1 VLPYADV
8 VVTSLTKYFSGYGDV
23 LAGSAM
29 LNSAS
34 KHANR
39 IRAELC
45 DDFEDM
51 LIDADAEVLEKNSR
65 DVRERVSVI
74 NSNAEIL
81 AKRLSQ
87 HPLVDRVYHP
97 SLNESAAARPGGSTS
112 SVGFGGLLSVVLK
125 NPATTTP
132 LVFDR
137 LEICK
142 GPNLGTNFTL
152 CCPYTILAHYTE
164 LDFVE
169 ECGVSRWLL
178 RISIGIEPV
187 EELWQRFER
196 ALTAV

>member
-1 VLPYADV
+1 
-8 VVTSLTKYFSGYGDV
+8 
-23 LAGSAM
+23 M

-34 KHANR
+34 KHADR
-39 IRAELC
+39 LRAALH

-51 LIDADAEVLEKNSR
+51 LIDVDAEVLEKNSR

-81 AKRLSQ
+81 AKRLSR

-97 SLNESAAARPGGSTS
+97 SLNTRIAALPAGSTS
-112 SVGFGGLLSVVLK
+112 SFGFGGLLSVVLK

-132 LVFDR
+132 VVFDR
-137 LEICK
+137 LEVCK

-178 RISIGIEPV
+178 RISIGMEPV

-196 ALTAV
+196 AFSTLLNNQSATGPAPVA